1 MGRIIVVD
9 DETDLFPVFKI
20 KFRKEI
26 DHGQIQ
32 FQFFTN
38 GPEIINFMEKNPESE
53 IRAILLDLF
62 LPGMSGIEVLKHL
75 KSKNPKLKIY
85 IFSASSQEEIR
96 KEVLAAGA
104 DNFFPKPLN
113 FQEIRKFLI

>member
-26 DHGQIQ
+26 DHGQLQ

-38 GPEIINFMEKNPESE
+38 GPEIISFMEKNPDSDVK
-53 IRAILLDLF
+53 AVLLDLF

-75 KSKNPKLKIY
+75 KSKFPQLKIF
-85 IFSASSQEEIR
+85 IFSASFDETIKR
-96 KEVLAAGA
+96 EVMAAGA
-104 DNFFPKPLN
+104 DSFFPKPLN
-113 FQEIRKFLI
+113 FQEIRKFLV

>member
-26 DHGQIQ
+26 DHGELQ

-38 GPEIINFMEKNPESE
+38 GPEILSFMEKNPESD
-53 IRAILLDLF
+53 INACLIDLF
-62 LPGMSGIEVLKHL
+62 LPGMSGIEVTKHL
-75 KSKNPKLKIY
+75 KSKYPKLKVY
-85 IFSASSQEEIR
+85 IFSASSQEEIK
-96 KEVLAAGA
+96 KEVMASGA

-113 FQEIRKFLI
+113 FNEIKKFLF

>member
-26 DHGQIQ
+26 DHGQLQ

-38 GPEIINFMEKNPESE
+38 GPEIISFMEKNPESQVK
-53 IRAILLDLF
+53 AILIDLF
-62 LPGMSGIEVLKHL
+62 LPGMSGIEVLKNL
-75 KSKNPKLKIY
+75 KTKHPGIKFY
-85 IFSASSQEEIR
+85 IFSASYQEEIK
-96 KEVLAAGA
+96 KEVMAAGA

-113 FQEIRKFLI
+113 FQEIRKILI